1 MRNRTGKD
9 GFCGSCPCAGG
20 CHRPRGS
27 CARRQRPAHALAPI
41 GAVCQSMGNAPEN
54 SKASANG
61 RKRNGGEVGREGKC
75 AKPRRSRAI
84 CAAYKPPYCAA
95 LGGVRSWSLWR
106 SPLWRKRFG
115 SVRCGFSALVL
126 PLRPFGTPAGPWTDA
141 AFACISCGRASTLA
155 GRTRTASAAWP
166 V

>member
-61 RKRNGGEVGREGKC
+61 RKRNGGEVGREGNAQNPAVRGRYARLINRLIALPWAAC
-75 AKPRRSRAI
+75 FPGRYGALRS
-84 CAAYKPPYCAA
+84 
-95 LGGVRSWSLWR
+95 G
-106 SPLWRKRFG
+106 G
-115 SVRCGFSALVL
+115 SVLGVSAADSPRSFL

-141 AFACISCGRASTLA
+141 AFACISCGRA
-155 GRTRTASAAWP
+155 
-166 V
+166 